1 MYYLHILR
9 LLPSQIGWLLSLSCQ
24 LRVGVASKKVSKS
37 SLEEIS
43 IRSLG
48 VIESS
53 NIQFKPGL
61 TVLTGE
67 TGAGKTMVLTA
78 LGLVLGSKSD
88 SDLVRAGQERAVV
101 TGRFSVPLQIQDEIL
116 ASGGEV
122 EDDCVVITRTLS
134 SQGKSRVLVGSAVS
148 SAATV
153 SSFAQSLVEIHAQSS
168 SSKLMKPA
176 VSRELLDR
184 YGGIDLT
191 QYQEIFTQY
200 QEISLR
206 IEELKNQL
214 LQRDKEIDL
223 LTEFAQEFSKL
234 SPVSG
239 ELVKIENEIAKLG
252 SVEQLNQVVSS
263 ALNLLEDE
271 DLSALNLLQQMRKS
285 LDSVAGKDR
294 DLDQITERFTES
306 LLNLQDIGS
315 DLTSY
320 LSSLEADPS
329 RFAQLQDRKSAL
341 SSLLKRYGKGSDK
354 DLAFEE
360 LIADGLGAKQKLAD
374 LSGGSDRIT
383 ELEKQ
388 KLDIFSKMKIS
399 AVKLAND
406 RKINAEKLSKL
417 VTSEIRNLSMPNSQ
431 FVISQSTLDSDK
443 PGSYTAYGLDEIAI
457 LFAAHTG
464 ATPLP
469 LSKVAS
475 GGELS
480 RVMLALEVVIAEAE
494 PIGTYIFD
502 EVDAGVGG
510 KAAVEIG
517 RRLAKLSK
525 SAQVIV
531 ITHLPQVAVWAD
543 NHLVVKK
550 SESGS
555 VTQSD
560 VKEMSADER
569 KVEIA
574 RMLSGQEDSQTA
586 QEHASELL
594 TIVRQSMIS

>member
-1 MYYLHILR
+1 M
-9 LLPSQIGWLLSLSCQ
+9 
-24 LRVGVASKKVSKS
+24 ASKKVSKS

-431 FVISQSTLDSDK
+431 FVISQSTLDSEK

>member
-1 MYYLHILR
+1 
-9 LLPSQIGWLLSLSCQ
+9 
-24 LRVGVASKKVSKS
+24 VASKKVSKS

-184 YGGIDLT
+184 YGSIDLT

-206 IEELKNQL
+206 IQELKNQL

-263 ALNLLEDE
+263 TLNLLEDE

-285 LDSVAGKDR
+285 LDSVTGKDR

-360 LIADGLGAKQKLAD
+360 LIADGSGAKQKLAD

-399 AVKLAND
+399 AIQLADD
-406 RKINAEKLSKL
+406 RKIAAEKLSKL

-443 PGSYTAYGLDEIAI
+443 SGSYTAYGLDEIAI

>member
-153 SSFAQSLVEIHAQSS
+153 SSFALSLVEIHAQSS

-306 LLNLQDIGS
+306 LLNLQDVGS

-574 RMLSGQEDSQTA
+574 RMLSGQADSQTA

>member
-1 MYYLHILR
+1 M
-9 LLPSQIGWLLSLSCQ
+9 
-24 LRVGVASKKVSKS
+24 ASKKVSKS

-48 VIESS
+48 VIEGS

-252 SVEQLNQVVSS
+252 SVEQLNKVVSS

-306 LLNLQDIGS
+306 LLNLQDTGS

-360 LIADGLGAKQKLAD
+360 LIADGVGAKQKLAD

-399 AVKLAND
+399 AVRLADD
-406 RKINAEKLSKL
+406 RKIAAEKLSKL

>member
-1 MYYLHILR
+1 M
-9 LLPSQIGWLLSLSCQ
+9 
-24 LRVGVASKKVSKS
+24 ASKKVSKS

-206 IEELKNQL
+206 IQELKNQL

-263 ALNLLEDE
+263 TLNLLEDE

-329 RFAQLQDRKSAL
+329 RFAQLQERKSAL

-431 FVISQSTLDSDK
+431 FVISQSTLDSEK

>member
-1 MYYLHILR
+1 M
-9 LLPSQIGWLLSLSCQ
+9 
-24 LRVGVASKKVSKS
+24 ASKKVSKS

-101 TGRFSVPLQIQDEIL
+101 TGRFSVPLQIQEEIL

-206 IEELKNQL
+206 IQELKNQL

-263 ALNLLEDE
+263 TLNLLEDE

-431 FVISQSTLDSDK
+431 FVISQSTLDSEK

>member
-1 MYYLHILR
+1 M
-9 LLPSQIGWLLSLSCQ
+9 
-24 LRVGVASKKVSKS
+24 ASKKVSKS

-153 SSFAQSLVEIHAQSS
+153 SSFALSLVEIHAQSS

-374 LSGGSDRIT
+374 LSGGNDRIT

-399 AVKLAND
+399 AAKLADD

>member
-1 MYYLHILR
+1 M
-9 LLPSQIGWLLSLSCQ
+9 
-24 LRVGVASKKVSKS
+24 ASKKVSKS

-399 AVKLAND
+399 AVKLADD
-406 RKINAEKLSKL
+406 RKIAAEKLSKL

-431 FVISQSTLDSDK
+431 FVISQSTLDSEK

>member
-1 MYYLHILR
+1 M
-9 LLPSQIGWLLSLSCQ
+9 
-24 LRVGVASKKVSKS
+24 ASKKVSKS

-153 SSFAQSLVEIHAQSS
+153 SSFALSLVEIHAQSS

-574 RMLSGQEDSQTA
+574 RMLSGQADSQTA

>member
-1 MYYLHILR
+1 
-9 LLPSQIGWLLSLSCQ
+9 
-24 LRVGVASKKVSKS
+24 VASKKVSKS

-116 ASGGEV
+116 ASGGEI

-206 IEELKNQL
+206 IQELKNQL

-263 ALNLLEDE
+263 TLNLLEDE

-431 FVISQSTLDSDK
+431 FVISQSTLDSEK

>member
-1 MYYLHILR
+1 
-9 LLPSQIGWLLSLSCQ
+9 
-24 LRVGVASKKVSKS
+24 VASKKVSKS

-206 IEELKNQL
+206 IQELKNQL

-263 ALNLLEDE
+263 TLNLLEDE

-360 LIADGLGAKQKLAD
+360 LVADGLGAKQKLAD
-374 LSGGSDRIT
+374 LSGGSDRIS

-399 AVKLAND
+399 AIQLADD
-406 RKINAEKLSKL
+406 RKIAAEKLSKL

-431 FVISQSTLDSDK
+431 FVISQSTLDSEK

>member
-1 MYYLHILR
+1 M
-9 LLPSQIGWLLSLSCQ
+9 
-24 LRVGVASKKVSKS
+24 ASKKVSKS

-116 ASGGEV
+116 ASGGEI

-206 IEELKNQL
+206 IQELKNQL

-263 ALNLLEDE
+263 TLNLLEDE

-431 FVISQSTLDSDK
+431 FVISQSTLDSEK

>member
-1 MYYLHILR
+1 
-9 LLPSQIGWLLSLSCQ
+9 
-24 LRVGVASKKVSKS
+24 VASKKVSKS

-101 TGRFSVPLQIQDEIL
+101 TGRFSVPLQIQEEIL

-206 IEELKNQL
+206 IQELKNQL

-263 ALNLLEDE
+263 TLNLLEDE

-431 FVISQSTLDSDK
+431 FVISQSTLDSEK